1 MAMAVTQV
9 MEATAVTQAME
20 ATAVTRTIHIT
31 TDLTGDMGTE
41 IMENTMVRTDI
52 CMTSNN
58 KVGK

>member
-9 MEATAVTQAME
+9 ME